1 MAASILVI
9 ILYIVIELV
18 YLISIIYVIIHG
30 THFLKTCIDKRLKFL
45 AKVILIFSA
54 LSFMSTIMIN
64 VVNHS
69 LPQRIIYF
77 LYLAT
82 EILEIFL
89 IMRIAI
95 PISKEN
101 FLLKVL
107 LYGCTAYL
115 IYLSVKLENF
125 TSYYP
130 FFAVESFVAGS
141 IALLYFRAITQ
152 NLEKLNLFDQP
163 ITWIILG
170 LFFCYSLPLAFYT
183 FSSFVALFDQN
194 ADNFYSSIGKSK
206 VILFGI
212 LSRLMTVSYIV
223 FNYFLI
229 KAFKCNTYITT
240 TGS

>member
-1 MAASILVI
+1 MHGVHFLNNCIDKKLKF
-9 ILYIVIELV
+9 L
-18 YLISIIYVIIHG
+18 IYVI
-30 THFLKTCIDKRLKFL
+30 LL
-45 AKVILIFSA
+45 FSA
-54 LSFMSTIMIN
+54 LSFMSTIMVN
-64 VVNHS
+64 MANHS
-69 LPQRIIYF
+69 LLQRIIYF

-82 EILEIFL
+82 EIIAISL

-95 PISKEN
+95 PSSKKSL
-101 FLLKVL
+101 LLKIL
-107 LYGCTAYL
+107 LSGCAAYL
-115 IYLSVKLENF
+115 VYLSIRLENF

-130 FFAVESFVAGS
+130 FFAIESFVAGS
-141 IALLYFRAITQ
+141 ITLLYFRAITK
-152 NLEKLNLFDQP
+152 NLEKLNLFDLP

-206 VILFGI
+206 VILFSI

-240 TGS
+240 TGF